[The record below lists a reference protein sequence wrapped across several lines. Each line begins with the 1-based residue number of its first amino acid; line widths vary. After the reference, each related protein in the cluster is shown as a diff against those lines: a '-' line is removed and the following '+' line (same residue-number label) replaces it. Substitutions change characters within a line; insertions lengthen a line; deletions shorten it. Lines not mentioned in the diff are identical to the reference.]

1 MAAQVNLPSYSHSHH
16 LHFHVLGVGVYTAA
30 DAGSGAAILQY
41 CPVIVVSV
49 VGTNLLPPEFDRRP
63 THNTISIIISSSM
76 T

>member
-30 DAGSGAAILQY
+30 DAGASILQY